1 MPVRGGSV
9 KSFKALL
16 SKIKLYNFSRINEYE
31 EKVRDFHTATGSAVD
46 VPFSADLLAFCDC
59 LLVEELTELQ
69 AEIARGIDEMTQKGG
84 VTPETKAN
92 MMKEMADV
100 QYVLSGM
107 AVTFGLPIDEV
118 FSSVHE
124 SNLSKFGADGNPVLR
139 EDGKIMKGPNYH
151 PPKLD
156 DLL

>member
-1 MPVRGGSV
+1 M
-9 KSFKALL
+9 
-16 SKIKLYNFSRINEYE
+16 NEYE
-31 EKVRDFHTATGSAVD
+31 KKVRAFHTATGSAVD
-46 VPFSADLLAFCDC
+46 VPFSAELLAFRDR

-69 AEIARGIDEMTQKGG
+69 AEIARGIGEITERGG
-84 VTPETKAN
+84 VTPETKASL
-92 MMKEMADV
+92 MKEMADV

-118 FSSVHE
+118 FSRVHE
-124 SNLSKFGADGNPVLR
+124 SNLSKFGEDGKPILR
-139 EDGKIMKGPNYH
+139 EDGKIMKGPHYH